1 MAARH
6 STPFSRPDAAGT
18 GLTAGGTP
26 DTPPPLSVESRQ
38 VRGLIEQRRA
48 APPGRASAPATFFEI
63 AWHEQPLP
71 DDRPPGSVADER
83 WLVADLGSG
92 GALATELAGVLT
104 AAGARCEL
112 VDPGHITGTTRADA
126 AGLVLCAD
134 PATGPELSPELSLR
148 LVRHTLAAVREH
160 PDTPGPCPVWLLTRG
175 ARAVSPGDAGHPDAA
190 ALGGF
195 ARVVMRECPGL
206 RLTLAD
212 ADPAAGAGQLLPELA
227 AGPTGEEV
235 AWRGGVR
242 YVARLVP
249 APPVPGGQTWPVPEP
264 VVYGQ
269 DVFRLRPG
277 DDGTL
282 DGLRLVAEERRAPG
296 PGQVEVRVSA
306 ACLDFRD
313 VMNAFG
319 LLPSAGQRPHLGSDL
334 AGTVTAV
341 GPDVEGFAPGDRVV
355 GVANG
360 SSGSFVVTTAA
371 LLRALPEGMAAA
383 QAAALPTAYLTAWYS
398 LCHLARLAPG
408 RSVLVHAATGGVGQ
422 AAVALARHRGA
433 RVLATAGSER
443 KRRWLRESGVEHVM
457 DSRTLA
463 FVDDVRR
470 ITGGRGVDVVLNSL
484 TGAGRRAGLGLL
496 APGGHF
502 VEIGHHDATRPPRL
516 KDGATFSRVLLDKA
530 LEEQPEL
537 MAAQLES
544 VLGDVAAGRLPALPH
559 RELPLEKAAEAMR
572 AMAAAEHIGRLVLT
586 VPGSG
591 AARALPPRGSS
602 PAVRP
607 GAAYIISG
615 GLRGLGLEAA
625 ERLARHGAGRIVLG
639 GRSHPRPEAAAR
651 LDRVRA
657 AGTEIRIVLG
667 DIAADR
673 TAGRLVAAAVDGGR
687 RLAGVLHT
695 AGVPD
700 DGPAARL
707 TDERVGNVW
716 RPKAEGA
723 WRLHLA
729 TLGHRPDWWVAFSSA
744 ATLVGTPGQAARAAA
759 DAWLDAFAAWR
770 RARGLPALTVSWG
783 AWQGVGRERPAAG
796 EAHAAI
802 GVDEGFR
809 ALEQLLT
816 HDRTWTGVFPLNAGA
831 VPS

>member
-6 STPFSRPDAAGT
+6 STPFSRPEAAGT
-18 GLTAGGTP
+18 GLTADAPP
-26 DTPPPLSVESRQ
+26 DAEPPLSAGSRQ
-38 VRGLIEQRRA
+38 VRGLIGQRCG
-48 APPGRASAPATFFEI
+48 APRETSSGHFFEI

-71 DDRPPGSVADER
+71 AGQGPVPMADAR
-83 WLVADLGSG
+83 WLVADLGPEDT
-92 GALATELAGVLT
+92 LATELAEALT

-112 VDPGHITGTTRADA
+112 VAPEHIAEAARAGA
-126 AGLVLCAD
+126 GGLVLCAD
-134 PATGPELSPELSLR
+134 PAAGPELSPGMSLG
-148 LVRHTLAAVREH
+148 LVRNTLAALREQA
-160 PDTPGPCPVWLLTRG
+160 DAPGNCPVWLLTRG
-175 ARAVSPGDAGHPDAA
+175 ARAVAPGDAGHPDAA

-206 RLTLAD
+206 RLTPAD

-227 AGPTGEEV
+227 AGPAGEEV

-249 APPVPGGQTWPVPEP
+249 APPAPGGQTWPVPEP
-264 VVYGQ
+264 VAYGE

-282 DGLRLVAEERRAPG
+282 DGLRLVREERRAPG

-313 VMNAFG
+313 VMNALG
-319 LLPSAGQRPHLGSDL
+319 LLPAGSRRRQLGSGF

-341 GPDVEGFAPGDRVV
+341 GPAVEGFLPGDRVV
-355 GVANG
+355 GVGDGA
-360 SSGSFVVTTAA
+360 SGSFVVTTAA
-371 LLRALPEGMAAA
+371 LLRALPEGMTAA
-383 QAAALPTAYLTAWYS
+383 QAAALPTAYLTAWYA
-398 LCHLARLAPG
+398 LCHQARLAPG
-408 RSVLVHAATGGVGQ
+408 RSVLVHAASGGVGL
-422 AAVALARHRGA
+422 AAVALARRCGA
-433 RVLATAGSER
+433 RVLATAGSEK
-443 KRRWLRESGVEHVM
+443 KRRWLRELGVEHVM

-470 ITGGRGVDVVLNSL
+470 ITGGRGVDAVLNSL
-484 TGAGRRAGLGLL
+484 AGAAGRAGPGLL

-502 VEIGHHDATRPPRL
+502 VEIGNQDVTPMPVP
-516 KDGATFSRVLLDKA
+516 KDGVTFSRVLLDET
-530 LEEQPEL
+530 LEEYPEFL
-537 MAAQLES
+537 ADRLGS
-544 VLGDVAAGRLPALPH
+544 ILGDVAAGRLPMLPC
-559 RELPLEKAAEAMR
+559 REFPLEQAAEAMR

-591 AARALPPRGSS
+591 ATRALPPRGSS

-607 GAAYIISG
+607 GTSYIISG
-615 GLRGLGLEAA
+615 GLRGLGLQAA
-625 ERLARHGAGRIVLG
+625 EWLARHGAGRIVLG
-639 GRSHPRPEAAAR
+639 GRSHPLPEAAAR

-700 DGPAARL
+700 GGPASRL
-707 TDERVGNVW
+707 TDERVGHVW

-744 ATLVGTPGQAARAAA
+744 ATLVGTPGQAAGAAA

-770 RARGLPALTVSWG
+770 RSRGLPALSVSWG
-783 AWQGVGRERPAAG
+783 PWRGGGAVRRATD
-796 EAHAAI
+796 EAYAAI

-816 HDRTWTGVFPLNAGA
+816 HDRTWTGVFRLDAR
-831 VPS
+831 PS

>member
-6 STPFSRPDAAGT
+6 STPFSRPDAAG
-18 GLTAGGTP
+18 LTADASP
-26 DTPPPLSVESRQ
+26 DAGPPLSAGSRQ
-38 VRGLIEQRRA
+38 ARGLIGQRRGA
-48 APPGRASAPATFFEI
+48 ARETLAERFFEI

-71 DDRPPGSVADER
+71 AGHQPAPLAGVR

-92 GALATELAGVLT
+92 GALATELAGALT

-112 VDPGHITGTTRADA
+112 LAHEHLTEAARAGA
-126 AGLVLCAD
+126 GGLVLCAD
-134 PATGPELSPELSLR
+134 PAAGPDLSPGLSLR
-148 LVRHTLAAVREH
+148 LVRNTLAVVRA
-160 PDTPGPCPVWLLTRG
+160 PAPCPVWLLTRG
-175 ARAVSPGDAGHPDAA
+175 ARAVAPGDAGHPDAA

-195 ARVVMRECPGL
+195 ARVVARECPGL
-206 RLTLAD
+206 RLTQAD
-212 ADPAAGAGQLLPELA
+212 ADPAAGAEQLLPELA
-227 AGPTGEEV
+227 AGPAGEEV

-242 YVARLVP
+242 YVARLMP
-249 APPVPGGQTWPVPEP
+249 APPAAGGQTWPVPEP
-264 VVYGQ
+264 VAYGE

-277 DDGTL
+277 GDGTL
-282 DGLRLVAEERRAPG
+282 DGLRLVREERRAPG

-306 ACLDFRD
+306 ASLNLRD
-313 VMNAFG
+313 VMNALG
-319 LLPSAGQRPHLGSDL
+319 LLPAGSERRELGSDF

-341 GPDVEGFAPGDRVV
+341 GPDVEGFGPGDRVV
-355 GVANG
+355 GIGDGTA
-360 SSGSFVVTTAA
+360 GSFVVTTAT
-371 LLRALPEGMAAA
+371 LLRTLPAGMTEA
-383 QAAALPTAYLTAWYS
+383 QAAALPTAYLAAWYA
-398 LCHLARLAPG
+398 LCHPARLAPG
-408 RSVLVHAATGGVGQ
+408 RSVLVHAATGGAGL
-422 AAVALARHRGA
+422 AAVALARRCGA
-433 RVLATAGSER
+433 RVLATAGSEK
-443 KRRWLRESGVEHVM
+443 KRRWLRDLGVEHVM

-470 ITGGRGVDVVLNSL
+470 ITGGRGVDAVLNSL
-484 TGAGRRAGLGLL
+484 TGAARRAGPGLL

-502 VEIGHHDATRPPRL
+502 VEIGDQDVTPLPRL
-516 KDGATFSRVLLDKA
+516 KDGVTSSRVLLDEM
-530 LEEQPEL
+530 LEEHPDFL
-537 MAAQLES
+537 ATR
-544 VLGDVAAGRLPALPH
+544 LGSILDDVAADRLPMLPY
-559 RELPLEKAAEAMR
+559 REFPLEQAVEAMR

-586 VPGSG
+586 VPAGG
-591 AARALPPRGSS
+591 ATRALPPRGSS

-607 GAAYIISG
+607 GASYIISG

-625 ERLARHGAGRIVLG
+625 EWLARHGAGRIVLG

-687 RLAGVLHT
+687 RPAGVLHT

-700 DGPAARL
+700 DGLASGL
-707 TDERVGNVW
+707 TGERVGNVW
-716 RPKAEGA
+716 RPKVEGA

-729 TLGHRPDWWVAFSSA
+729 TLDHRPDWWVAFSSA
-744 ATLVGTPGQAARAAA
+744 ATLAGTPGQAAGAAA

-770 RARGLPALTVSWG
+770 RARGLPALSVSWG
-783 AWQGVGRERPAAG
+783 PWRCGGAVRRVTD
-796 EAHAAI
+796 EAYAAI

-816 HDRTWTGVFPLNAGA
+816 HDRTWTGVFRLDARA
-831 VPS
+831 ARS